1 MSDIDAIAAAAASQ
15 AQSAATPA
23 TKPAKPAEKPLT
35 PVQQEAMAKLHDA
48 ATKFE
53 GVFLQM
59 VMSSMRDTVPKE
71 SIFGK
76 DDAAGDTW
84 QGMLD
89 NEYSQA
95 MAKSGGLGLAKQ
107 LEEQLKSSVLGNAE
121 EESHAQVNGRIAP

>member
-1 MSDIDAIAAAAASQ
+1 MSGIEDVAASG
-15 AQSAATPA
+15 AQPPAAQ
-23 TKPAKPAEKPLT
+23 PLT
-35 PVQQEAMAKLHDA
+35 AVQKTALAKLHDA

-53 GVFLQM
+53 GVFLEM
-59 VMSSMRDTVPKE
+59 VMSAMRDTVSKD

-76 DDAAGDTW
+76 DSAGAQETW

-107 LEEQLKSSVLGNAE
+107 LEEQLRPQVLGNAE
-121 EESHAQVNGRIAP
+121 AESHAQVDGRIAP

>member
-1 MSDIDAIAAAAASQ
+1 VAGIAPIGAASAQAAAAQ
-15 AQSAATPA
+15 
-23 TKPAKPAEKPLT
+23 PLT
-35 PVQQEAMAKLHDA
+35 ADQKEALAKLHDA

-76 DDAAGDTW
+76 DSASEETW

-95 MAKSGGLGLAKQ
+95 MAKSGGLGLAAQ
-107 LEEQLKSSVLGNAE
+107 LEHQLRAQVLGNAASE
-121 EESHAQVNGRIAP
+121 AHTQVNGRINP